1 MVQAYL
7 NHPDEISQARDPLYR
22 ASELGNASQVQGM
35 ITFMPI
41 HKKDEGNTP

>member
-7 NHPDEISQARDPLYR
+7 NHSEEISQARDPLYR
-22 ASELGNASQVQGM
+22 ASELGNANSVQGM

-41 HKKDEGNTP
+41 KDKDDDKAS